1 MAEYRRRSAGQPAP
15 SVPIRN
21 VWSASGLH
29 SKSSAINPG
38 GEIMPVIDDP
48 DFLTNRTKQ
57 LSAVHELA
65 HLRARLVDL
74 QSELLNRMH
83 ERRQIIQRVAEQDLE
98 RQQEGGRSSRTAAMQ
113 RARASEEVRSFDQN
127 VAALREKIRRLE
139 IEIERDRLSIE
150 VAIAGATDR
159 TSGLVAQRGAA

>member
-1 MAEYRRRSAGQPAP
+1 M
-15 SVPIRN
+15 PI
-21 VWSASGLH
+21 
-29 SKSSAINPG
+29 
-38 GEIMPVIDDP
+38 IDDP

-74 QSELLNRMH
+74 QSELLNRMQ
-83 ERRQIIQRVAEQDLE
+83 ERRQIIQRVAEQDIA
-98 RQQEGGRSSRTAAMQ
+98 RQQEHGRSSRTAALQ

-127 VAALREKIRRLE
+127 VTSLREKIRRLE

-150 VAIAGATDR
+150 VAIAGAADR
-159 TSGLVAQRGAA
+159 GIGLVAQRGAA